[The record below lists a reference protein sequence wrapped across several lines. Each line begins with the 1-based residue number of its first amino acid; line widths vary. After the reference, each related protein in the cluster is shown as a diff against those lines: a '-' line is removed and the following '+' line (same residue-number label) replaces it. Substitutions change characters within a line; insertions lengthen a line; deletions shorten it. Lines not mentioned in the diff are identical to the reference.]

1 MLKPKPRRV
10 LQLPI
15 VTKRLTL
22 RDFTTGD
29 FAAVYHYSSDPRVT
43 RFLFFGP
50 RDAHNTVEYL
60 DDLVASQSEVP
71 RTRFELASRRTGRTA

>member
-1 MLKPKPRRV
+1 MLKPKPRR
-10 LQLPI
+10 LLRLPI

-22 RDFTTGD
+22 RDFTTDD
-29 FAAVYHYSSDPRVT
+29 FAAVYHFSSDPRVT

-50 RDAHNTVEYL
+50 AGRDNTVEYL

-71 RTRFELASRRTGRTA
+71 RTRFDLAVQENRSDA

>member
-43 RFLFFGP
+43 RFLFFGFP
-50 RDAHNTVEYL
+50 LSVNLWPLTKQEFPLRLSTTNARPPTEIGRAHV
-60 DDLVASQSEVP
+60 
-71 RTRFELASRRTGRTA
+71 